1 MATGAAMNT
10 IFVIDSHAER
20 RAEVCRV
27 LLQGERHAEPFE
39 TIEEF
44 LAFSRSDGVALVHD
58 AGQSLIRLSD
68 KLRDNSRLVP
78 MVGFDASPQLAN
90 VVTAMQAGTASYLA
104 WPFTL
109 QEFDAEMSRIDA
121 GLRREM
127 DRKRRS
133 ARARSQLASLTGRE
147 REVLVSLISHGTN
160 KAIAKQLD
168 ISPRT
173 VEKYRAAILVR
184 LGVANSAQA
193 IRVAVEGGAFDESE
207 DDTQGI
213 SSGFDDR
220 DDAMIS

>member
-58 AGQSLIRLSD
+58 ADQSLIRLSD
-68 KLRDNSRLVP
+68 KLRDNPRLVP

-90 VVTAMQAGTASYLA
+90 VVTAMQAGTASYLP

-109 QEFDAEMSRIDA
+109 QEFDAA
-121 GLRREM
+121 LPPGLERL
-127 DRKRRS
+127 
-133 ARARSQLASLTGRE
+133 AR
-147 REVLVSLISHGTN
+147 
-160 KAIAKQLD
+160 
-168 ISPRT
+168 
-173 VEKYRAAILVR
+173 
-184 LGVANSAQA
+184 
-193 IRVAVEGGAFDESE
+193 
-207 DDTQGI
+207 
-213 SSGFDDR
+213 
-220 DDAMIS
+220 